1 MANQADQSP
10 NDDARGVAGP
20 SPDAIYAAL
29 AARRSQFD
37 NLLWQAPV
45 LSLTAQA
52 FLMTV
57 ALGAA
62 VPLYSRSVAC
72 LLSIVVAFLS
82 VQILTR
88 HRQAEITDA
97 HWLRDLEAGADT
109 QYRVHGPNWQQRRN
123 ATSPEVGPFSWFARL
138 PGYYTWA
145 VGLSLFGVASLVTLV
160 LAWTWPVLLT

>member
-1 MANQADQSP
+1 MTDQAAQPST
-10 NDDARGVAGP
+10 NDAHEVHGP

-29 AARRSQFD
+29 AARRNQFD

-57 ALGAA
+57 ALGSP
-62 VPLYSRSVAC
+62 VPLYARSVAC

-97 HWLRDLEAGADT
+97 HWLRDLEARADT
-109 QYRVHGPNWQQRRN
+109 QHRIHGPEWQKLS
-123 ATSPEVGPFSWFARL
+123 ATVEN
-138 PGYYTWA
+138 
-145 VGLSLFGVASLVTLV
+145 
-160 LAWTWPVLLT
+160 